1 MMKNFILLHEI
12 DTNRTAGINV
22 NEIVCFVI
30 GTNSKSSDIYI
41 KGDEGTIIRV
51 NEKPADII
59 KKIGDSRK
67 FVLVHTQRSN
77 SELGIPQDIIKTLR
91 RSEDDVMTLV
101 SITDLNFA
109 DFEVNETVTSI
120 VGMLNS

>member
-12 DTNRTAGINV
+12 DTNRAIGINV

-30 GTNSKSSDIYI
+30 DTNPKSSNIYI
-41 KGDEGTIIRV
+41 KGDESDIIRV

-77 SELGIPQDIIKTLR
+77 SELGIPQDIIKTLC
-91 RSEDDVMTLV
+91 RSEDDAMTLV

-120 VGMLNS
+120 VEMLNS